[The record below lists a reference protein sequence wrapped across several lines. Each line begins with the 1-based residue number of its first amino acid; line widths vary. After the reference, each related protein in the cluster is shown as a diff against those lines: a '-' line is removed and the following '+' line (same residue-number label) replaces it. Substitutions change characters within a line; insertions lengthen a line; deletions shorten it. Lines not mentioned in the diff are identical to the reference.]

1 MLTQVMCYASQKK
14 KKKVFMQ
21 FFLVRTWY
29 LGSAQ
34 CMGMTQRPN
43 LSTLVNREP
52 VPNNRLYTMPTKKLA
67 TYTEWILLGTVVPWE
82 KSPVENQSTTGE
94 SFKMVTS
101 VLKNGSH
108 LVRNLFQKGP
118 THLKSFPTIMTI
130 PLREVYNQGKK
141 GRVKGGFGKLKGE
154 RDTRENCKE

>member
-14 KKKVFMQ
+14 KKKSVMQ

-43 LSTLVNREP
+43 LSALVNREP
-52 VPNNRLYTMPTKKLA
+52 EPNNRLCTMPTQKLA
-67 TYTEWILLGTVVPWE
+67 IYQEWILLGTVVPWG
-82 KSPVENQSTTGE
+82 KSPTENQSAVEE

-101 VLKNGSH
+101 ILKNWFPSGQESILEGSH
-108 LVRNLFQKGP
+108 PPEKLPNYHDYPTKGS
-118 THLKSFPTIMTI
+118 L
-130 PLREVYNQGKK
+130 
-141 GRVKGGFGKLKGE
+141 
-154 RDTRENCKE
+154 